1 MCAYPDNLAC
11 LENIGDKLLNYKD
24 FMVHCVPPFLLT
36 EKLMTEDSII
46 KFINTIPFFNV
57 FKDVEKQ
64 KLISRA
70 NCFEKYN
77 QEDVIFKQGDP
88 GETLYLTLQGK
99 VGLFRLGTIDAGE
112 GRVSLKEEIEK
123 HVTDLNPGT
132 IFGEISMLT
141 ECKRN
146 ATARVASAQAV
157 VMKITKKLIDGLN
170 HPTQIKFHQQLL
182 LSLATHLD
190 DMNSKFVDLQ
200 YKYDQDLKI
209 KT

>member
-1 MCAYPDNLAC
+1 MA
-11 LENIGDKLLNYKD
+11 E
-24 FMVHCVPPFLLT
+24 
-36 EKLMTEDSII
+36 EDSIT
-46 KFINTIPFFNV
+46 KFINTISFFSV

-64 KLISRA
+64 KLINRVD
-70 NCFEKYN
+70 CFEKYN
-77 QEDVIFKQGDP
+77 QEDVIFKQGDS

-112 GRVSLKEEIEK
+112 GRVSLKEEVEK
-123 HVTDLNPGT
+123 HVIDLSPGT

-157 VMKITKKLIDGLN
+157 VMKITNQLIEGLN

-182 LSLATHLD
+182 LSLANHLD
-190 DMNSKFVDLQ
+190 AMNSKFVDLQ
-200 YKYDQDLKI
+200 YKYDQDMKI
-209 KT
+209 KI

>member
-1 MCAYPDNLAC
+1 MS
-11 LENIGDKLLNYKD
+11 
-24 FMVHCVPPFLLT
+24 
-36 EKLMTEDSII
+36 EDSITE
-46 KFINTIPFFNV
+46 FNNTVSVFSV

-70 NCFEKYN
+70 DCFEKYN
-77 QEDVIFKQGDP
+77 KEDVIFKQGDS
-88 GETLYLTLQGK
+88 GETLYLTLQGRI
-99 VGLFRLGTIDAGE
+99 GLFRLGTIDAGE
-112 GRVSLKEEIEK
+112 GRVSLKEEVEK

-132 IFGEISMLT
+132 VFGEVSMLT

-157 VMKITKKLIDGLN
+157 VMKITKKLIEGLN

-200 YKYDQDLKI
+200 HKYDQDLKI
-209 KT
+209 KI

>member
-1 MCAYPDNLAC
+1 MA
-11 LENIGDKLLNYKD
+11 EG
-24 FMVHCVPPFLLT
+24 
-36 EKLMTEDSII
+36 DSIT
-46 KFINTIPFFNV
+46 KFINTVSFFSV
-57 FKDVEKQ
+57 FTDVEKQ

-70 NCFEKYN
+70 DCFEKYN
-77 QEDVIFKQGDP
+77 QEDVLFKQGDP

-99 VGLFRLGTIDAGE
+99 VGLFKLGTIDTGE

-123 HVTDLNPGT
+123 HVVDLNPGT

-141 ECKRN
+141 ECKRS

-157 VMKITKKLIDGLN
+157 VMKITKKLLDNLN

-182 LSLATHLD
+182 LALATHLD
-190 DMNSKFVDLQ
+190 EMNSKFINLQ
-200 YKYDQDLKI
+200 YKYDQDMKI

>member
-1 MCAYPDNLAC
+1 MA
-11 LENIGDKLLNYKD
+11 E
-24 FMVHCVPPFLLT
+24 
-36 EKLMTEDSII
+36 EDSIT
-46 KFINTIPFFNV
+46 KFINTIPFFSV

-70 NCFEKYN
+70 DCFEKYN

-88 GETLYLTLQGK
+88 GETLYLTLKGK

-112 GRVSLKEEIEK
+112 GRVFLKEEVEK
-123 HVTDLNPGT
+123 HVTDLNPGA
-132 IFGEISMLT
+132 IFDENSMLT
-141 ECKRN
+141 ECKKI
-146 ATARVASAQAV
+146 ATARVASGQAV
-157 VMKITKKLIDGLN
+157 VMKITKKLIDRLN

-200 YKYDQDLKI
+200 YKYDQDMKA
-209 KT
+209 KV